1 MGAVAKTVKPVYIS
15 KALVGCLEEYRKE
28 TQDAVNAAGEKAM
41 KKLVKLTKATAPQAP
56 KSTGDFAR
64 KITSV
69 TSANAVGDQSHMWCV
84 KAPEYR
90 LTHLIV
96 HGHAKADGGR
106 VPGNPFLEKALET
119 VIPEYEKAVEEAVK
133 ND

>member
-1 MGAVAKTVKPVYIS
+1 MGAVAKTVKPIYIS

-28 TQDAVNAAGEKAM
+28 TQDAVNEAGEKAM
-41 KKLVKLTKATAPQAP
+41 KKLVKITRKTAPQAP

-69 TSANAVGDQSHMWCV
+69 TRTNAMGDQAHVWCV

-106 VPGNPFLEKALET
+106 VPGNPFLENALGT
-119 VIPEYEKAVEEAVK
+119 VLPEYERAVEEAVK

>member
-1 MGAVAKTVKPVYIS
+1 MAKTVKPVYIS
-15 KALVGCLEEYRKE
+15 KALVGCLEEYLGE
-28 TQDAVNAAGEKAM
+28 TQDAVNEAGEKAM
-41 KKLVKLTKATAPQAP
+41 KKLVKITRETAPKEP

-64 KITSV
+64 HISSEEYTTV
-69 TSANAVGDQSHMWCV
+69 LGDKRFTWGV

-106 VPGNPFLEKALET
+106 VPGNPFLENAMEAVL
-119 VIPEYEKAVEEAVK
+119 PEYERAVEEAVK